1 MPHVNRIPGIVRNFI
16 LKYRKLLFRF
26 AISCVNDTQTASQ
39 IIEEVRILRAISWL
53 QIAWKSF
60 TSKIIK
66 DWFWKGGFD
75 VENFC
80 EVINDQIDAEFRE
93 LFD

>member
-53 QIAWKSF
+53 QIAWKILLQKS
-60 TSKIIK
+60 SRIGSERVVLMLKISVK
-66 DWFWKGGFD
+66 
-75 VENFC
+75 
-80 EVINDQIDAEFRE
+80 
-93 LFD
+93 